1 MSFSTDIKHEI
12 AANTE
17 LKACCKRAELSALV
31 QLTSSIKIA
40 KGMMSLVIKTESAL
54 SAKRIMI
61 LVKERYG
68 DIDLDLEVTKKANLR
83 KNNVYHMT
91 IWGKAN
97 EILSDLG
104 LYNTKGLLL
113 EHPLYHIIAKDCCA
127 KAYLAGAFLACGSC
141 NSPKKSNYHL
151 EISLMS
157 VSHAQF
163 IIKLLSRFYIEAKMV
178 KRRNKYV
185 VYVKKA
191 EEIADFLRCIEAPQ
205 ALMAFEDIRITR
217 DAINSIT
224 RGNNCD
230 IANEVKVIEAGQ
242 RQIDDIETILKSG
255 RYPHLSEKLKEVVDI
270 RREFPDYSLKDL
282 AAEFEKKTGETIS
295 KSGLKHR
302 LDKIHMIAK
311 ELKNE

>member
-12 AANTE
+12 ASDST
-17 LKACCKRAELSALV
+17 LKECCKRAELSALI

-40 KGMMSLVIKTESAL
+40 RGAIALSIRTENAI

-61 LVKERYG
+61 LLKERYPKI
-68 DIDLDLEVTKKANLR
+68 DIELEVMKKTNLR
-83 KNNVYHMT
+83 KNNVYNMT
-91 IWGKAN
+91 VWGMAN

-113 EHPLYHIIAKDCCA
+113 EHPLYHIIQKDCCA
-127 KAYLAGAFLACGSC
+127 KSYLAGAFLAFGSC

-163 IIKLLSRFYIEAKMV
+163 IIKLLNRFYIEAKMM

-191 EEIADFLRCIEAPQ
+191 ESIADFLRCVGASE
-205 ALMAFEDIRITR
+205 ALMAFEDVRIAR

-224 RGNNCD
+224 KVNNCD
-230 IANEVKVIEAGQ
+230 IANEVKVIKAGQ
-242 RQIDDIETILKSG
+242 RQIADIESILKNG
-255 RYPHLSEKLKEVVDI
+255 RYPHLSDKLKEVVDI
-270 RREFPDYSLKDL
+270 RREFPDHSLKDL
-282 AAEFEKKTGETIS
+282 AAEYEKKTGEAIS

-302 LDKIHMIAK
+302 FDKIHEIAK
-311 ELKNE
+311 ELE